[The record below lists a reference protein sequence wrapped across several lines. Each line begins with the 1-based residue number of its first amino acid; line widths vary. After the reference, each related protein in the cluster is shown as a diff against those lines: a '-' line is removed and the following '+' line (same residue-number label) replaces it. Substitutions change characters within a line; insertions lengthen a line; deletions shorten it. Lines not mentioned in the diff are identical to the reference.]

1 MHGAHSDT
9 GPAVEPYAG
18 PDKPV
23 STPRTPDQGGIS
35 MARKEAHGNVPYRSH
50 WKRRVTLVLSA
61 LLVLGLSVAL
71 RHYSGPHNVRAQAP
85 PVSWARPAPASSG
98 TELPAPDRSQPGTS
112 SRHQQADTAAVVNGQ
127 RITRQELADEC
138 LNRHGTEVLES
149 LVNKHLIWQAC
160 QKQGITI
167 NSDDVEAEI
176 SRLAG
181 KFGLSAGRWLTL
193 LRDERG
199 ITPEQ
204 YRREIIWPTLALRS
218 LAERQIEVTPQE
230 LQQAFESEYGPR
242 VKARAITVSSQQR
255 AEQLGPG
262 RHEP

>member
-1 MHGAHSDT
+1 M
-9 GPAVEPYAG
+9 
-18 PDKPV
+18 
-23 STPRTPDQGGIS
+23 
-35 MARKEAHGNVPYRSH
+35 
-50 WKRRVTLVLSA
+50 
-61 LLVLGLSVAL
+61 
-71 RHYSGPHNVRAQAP
+71 
-85 PVSWARPAPASSG
+85 
-98 TELPAPDRSQPGTS
+98 
-112 SRHQQADTAAVVNGQ
+112 VNGQ

-242 VKARAITVSSQQR
+242 VKARADTVSSQQR
-255 AEQLGPG
+255 AEQL
-262 RHEP
+262 RHRPPRTLTISELWPKSTPRIRARACTASSHRSANTWEMKTWNASRLG